1 MALSLKDAERERR
14 GRPADP
20 RAACMRSVLPD
31 RDGRSA
37 DEIAG
42 YDDDGLW

>member
-1 MALSLKDAERERR
+1 MLRPMTDA
-14 GRPADP
+14 
-20 RAACMRSVLPD
+20 RAATLPAWPLPAACAALPD

-37 DEIAG
+37 DDIVG